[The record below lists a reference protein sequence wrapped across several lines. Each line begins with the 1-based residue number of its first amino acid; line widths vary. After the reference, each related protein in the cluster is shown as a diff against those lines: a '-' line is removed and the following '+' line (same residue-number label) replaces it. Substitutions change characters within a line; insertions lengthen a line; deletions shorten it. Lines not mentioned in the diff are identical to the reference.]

1 MVLFNR
7 KSKQM
12 KLKIEAIIEVDEALW
27 FNDLEEKEWFEDILN
42 DKEGT
47 FLQLWSNEVGDEI
60 GQTSEFKY
68 EIL

>member
-12 KLKIEAIIEVDEALW
+12 KLKIEAIIEIDEALW
-27 FNDLEEKEWFEDILN
+27 FNDFEEREWFEDILN